1 MKIHL
6 SRSLATA
13 ALIAFACVPAAL
25 AEVGY
30 LASPSK
36 FPVVIG
42 GKTVGSTTL
51 ALGTKVEVLRQE
63 GGKTLVK
70 TVAGEAWLDSGQV
83 VSDLPAQQPTPTNA
97 TKAPSSAISPAPS
110 APVRETQ
117 KTPLPSVKDDQRRTE
132 RTASAGAAKAV
143 PDIPKSDGPWQWVIN
158 PRFDEA
164 LPFASDGLALVRL
177 GDKWGLIDK
186 AGKQVLECRYDEIKH
201 FPEAN
206 CAALRVGDNWG
217 LADGLGKVVLK
228 PEWEEVGPLIR
239 DLIPVKR
246 DGKWGYADASGK
258 LVIQPAWDDA
268 WRFSP
273 AGTAVVTIANGRVKK
288 RGFID
293 KTGSVITPI
302 EWDGAINHVAEG
314 IGAVRRGLGWA
325 LVDKTGKVLCEPEWD
340 MQWRL
345 LRADLGF
352 LPVRKND
359 MWGILGLDGKVI
371 ADPEWPQMA
380 PAKSGV
386 LLAKPG
392 APAIFIG
399 AGGKK
404 VFETGPLDEIRGSGR
419 PNWFVEVEGF
429 SDGRLAVC
437 AGGKWGFIDE
447 KGAFVIKPRWDGIGG
462 FSEGW
467 LAVRSGD
474 KWGFVDEKDNVV
486 IEPKWDDVG
495 RLSEGLFAVHDKA
508 RGETWDFLNP
518 DGTLAISGNK
528 DGIEIIAMGGWPPR
542 FRNGYVEA
550 WSNTDRCHVR
560 LNHQGKVT
568 DRKNRLEKKPW
579 LPEGV
584 AIKGIYFQ
592 HTSRY
597 GRDGYM
603 RNFANDDGKILMRD
617 VPIDLESLKDP
628 FPYPGPPRYGLAR
641 AEDGKVLVEPSWDLA
656 EFAAPGWVRI
666 WVNDRAGL
674 VNRDGK
680 TVLAPEWDSVEL
692 TYSGL
697 IIATKD
703 GATSHFDGEGKALLP
718 NAQLPGAQYVDFY
731 GKGFIAKSQRPDG
744 SVLWSL
750 CDPTA
755 GAPVSYENA
764 ERVYWTGDM
773 ADNGLLWIKERGAD
787 RWSLIKRDGN
797 PLGISQSAKPE
808 GWFIREGFTVLKK
821 DDRTA
826 VHIDAAG
833 RTLGDTS
840 WEDARLFS
848 NGLAAVKSGGKWGF
862 IDTTGRIV
870 IPAEWDGVGNFR
882 NEGTKDAPVLIADVN
897 RGGWANGLWGCINS
911 EGRIVIEPFCDRT
924 PRDGTA
930 GIINYYVRRTD
941 NQGLQAVYFKPD
953 GTPLD
958 ESAAMR
964 MQMKAELEQARPAT
978 DGAVIKTIRRKPG
991 IYDTEG
997 KVLLKPVFKCGLYDT
1012 EDRALIEP
1020 TWDKIAWVGPGSFA
1034 AWNKS
1039 DGGIFDTKGQ
1049 AVFRD
1054 DAARRLAR
1062 FGSWGGYESGN
1073 RYMQGLVLIEAPP
1086 VWGYAKFPVGS
1097 DVKH

>member
-1 MKIHL
+1 MKIEHF
-6 SRSLATA
+6 RSLAFGAFA
-13 ALIAFACVPAAL
+13 AVLTAFACVPTVL

-30 LASPSK
+30 LAAPAK
-36 FPVVIG
+36 LPVVIG

-51 ALGTKVEVLRQE
+51 ATGTKVEVLRQD
-63 GGKTLVK
+63 GSKTLVK
-70 TVAGEAWLDSGQV
+70 TSAGEAWIDSGQV
-83 VSDLPAQQPTPTNA
+83 VSDPPAQQPTPT
-97 TKAPSSAISPAPS
+97 ISPAPS
-110 APVRETQ
+110 AAVRETQ
-117 KTPLPSVKDDQRRTE
+117 KTPFPSVKDDQRRTE
-132 RTASAGAAKAV
+132 RIASAG
-143 PDIPKSDGPWQWVIN
+143 DIPKSDGPWQWVIN

-177 GDKWGLIDK
+177 GDKWGLVDK
-186 AGKQVLECRYDEIKH
+186 SGKQVLECRYDEIKH

-206 CAALRVGDNWG
+206 CAALRAGDNWG
-217 LADGLGKVVLK
+217 LADGSGKVVLK
-228 PEWEEVGPLIR
+228 PEWDGVGPLVNS
-239 DLIPVKR
+239 LIPVKR
-246 DGKWGYADASGK
+246 DGKWGYADTSGK

-273 AGTAVVTIANGRVKK
+273 AGTAVVTVGNGRDKK

-293 KTGSVITPI
+293 KTGRLITPI

-314 IGAVRRGLGWA
+314 VGAVRRAVVRGSDGWA

-340 MQWRL
+340 MQWRW

-352 LPVRKND
+352 LPVRKNGK
-359 MWGILGLDGKVI
+359 WGILGLDGKVI
-371 ADPEWPQMA
+371 ADPEWTQMA

-392 APAIFIG
+392 APAIFVG

-404 VFETGPLDEIRGSGR
+404 VFETGPLDEARGT
-419 PNWFVEVEGF
+419 GF
-429 SDGRLAVC
+429 SDGRLAVRS
-437 AGGKWGFIDE
+437 GGKWGFIDE
-447 KGAFVIKPRWDGIGG
+447 KGAFVIKPRWDAISS

-495 RLSEGLFAVHDKA
+495 ELSEGLFAIHDKA

-518 DGTLAISGNK
+518 DGTLALSGNK
-528 DGIEIIAMGGWPPR
+528 DGIEILAMGGRPPR
-542 FRNGYVEA
+542 FRNGHVEA
-550 WSNTDRCHVR
+550 WSNNDRHHVR

-584 AIKGIYFQ
+584 AIKGTYFQ

-597 GRDGYM
+597 GRNRYM
-603 RNFANDDGKILMRD
+603 RNFANADGKILMRD
-617 VPIDLESLKDP
+617 VPMDLESLNDP

-641 AEDGKVLVEPSWDLA
+641 TEDGKVLVEPSWGLA

-666 WVNDRAGL
+666 WADGRAGL

-680 TVLAPEWDSVEL
+680 TVLAPDWDSVEL
-692 TYSGL
+692 TYNGL

-718 NAQLPGAQYVDFY
+718 NEQLPGAQYVDFY

-773 ADNGLLWIKERGAD
+773 ADNGLLWIKERGAG
-787 RWSLIKRDGN
+787 RWSLIKRDGTS
-797 PLGISQSAKPE
+797 LGISQSAKPE
-808 GWFIREGFTVLKK
+808 RWFIREGYGVLKK
-821 DDRTA
+821 DDRKA
-826 VHIDAAG
+826 VHIDTAG
-833 RTLGDTS
+833 RTLGDAS
-840 WEDARLFS
+840 WENAYNFS

-862 IDTTGRIV
+862 IDTTGRMV

-897 RGGWANGLWGCINS
+897 RGGLWGCINR
-911 EGRIVIEPFCDRT
+911 EGRVIVEPCSDWIPQDST
-924 PRDGTA
+924 S
-930 GIINYYVRRTD
+930 
-941 NQGLQAVYFKPD
+941 GLITFLVKQEGALRGRQSLYFSTD

-958 ESAAMR
+958 ESAAAQIR
-964 MQMKAELEQARPAT
+964 AKSDQARSAT
-978 DGAVIKTIRRKPG
+978 GGAAIKFVA
-991 IYDTEG
+991 G
-997 KVLLKPVFKCGLYDT
+997 KRGLYDS
-1012 EDRALIEP
+1012 EGKAVLEP
-1020 TWDKIAWVGPGSFA
+1020 EWDEIAWVGPGLVA
-1034 AWNKS
+1034 AWNKN

-1049 AVFRD
+1049 TVFRD
-1054 DAARRLAR
+1054 DAERRLTR
-1062 FGSWGGYESGN
+1062 FDSDGYASGN
-1073 RYMQGLVLIEAPP
+1073 RYKQSLVLIETPP